1 MQTRLTV
8 VLSLVT
14 GLLPSVLVHDGAG
27 SYATFT
33 KGDLCPAFRQKTGGQ
48 RNFPVYDDSQLP
60 LIEIIVVPKWHIWG
74 QQNLDPFSIFLLLPK
89 TSVSLYLND
98 GIDQC
103 SAKLSA

>member
-1 MQTRLTV
+1 M
-8 VLSLVT
+8 T
-14 GLLPSVLVHDGAG
+14 GLLPFVLVHDGEG

-33 KGDLCPAFRQKTGGQ
+33 KGDLCPAFRQKRGGQ
-48 RNFPVYDDSQLP
+48 RNFPVYEDSQLP
-60 LIEIIVVPKWHIWG
+60 LTEIIVMPKWHVWG
-74 QQNLDPFSIFLLLPK
+74 WQILDSFSILLLLPK